1 MIWEQT
7 GSSCEVSYK
16 PLGLYPGWLS
26 AAIRRRTT
34 FAAAITRAPNVDD
47 APPALTTT
55 HKRKAA
61 TLERNVLRKLTKHIQ
76 KGFIQLCSIKK
87 R

>member
-1 MIWEQT
+1 MIWEQK

-47 APPALTTT
+47 APTALATI
-55 HKRKAA
+55 HKRTAA
-61 TLERNVLRKLTKHIQ
+61 TLKRNVIRKSTNNTK
-76 KGFIQLCSIKK
+76 KV
-87 R
+87 